1 MMNTETAFLGIDTSC
16 YTTSLCLLSPEG
28 KLLAEARRL
37 LKVQEGRCGLQQ
49 SEMVYQHTRNLPELM
64 QQVYSSQTYKLAG
77 IGVSARPRPR
87 EDSYMPA
94 FLAGLGLA
102 RSLGAA
108 LGVPVAELS
117 HQENHLEAGVWSA
130 GGPGAGRFLLLHAS
144 GGTTD
149 LLLAERG
156 SAQEHYQLT
165 GLGGSLDL
173 HAGQFVDRVGVA
185 LGLGFPCGPALEK
198 LAATATEIAPVP
210 VSVRGLELSFSG
222 PATAA
227 LRAAKAGAV
236 PAALAAGVQQ
246 AIGQALAKLLVN
258 GAAAARVSD
267 VLLVGG
273 VGANATIRAL
283 IEKKLA
289 AQSVRLWVPAP
300 QFSGDNASGC
310 AAFARR
316 VGAAS

>member
-1 MMNTETAFLGIDTSC
+1 
-16 YTTSLCLLSPEG
+16 
-28 KLLAEARRL
+28 
-37 LKVQEGRCGLQQ
+37 
-49 SEMVYQHTRNLPELM
+49 MVYQHTRNLPELM
-64 QQVYSSQTYKLAG
+64 QQVYKAGNFKVAG

-87 EDSYMPA
+87 ADSYMPA

-108 LGVPVAELS
+108 LGVPVTELS

-130 GGPGAGRFLLLHAS
+130 GGPEAGRFLLLHAS

-156 SAQEHYQLT
+156 GAGAHYQLT
-165 GLGGSLDL
+165 ELGGSLDL

-198 LAATATEIAPVP
+198 LAAAATEIAPVP
-210 VSVRGLELSFSG
+210 VAVRGLTLSFSG

-227 LRAAKAGAV
+227 LRAAKAGAA

-246 AIGQALAKLLVN
+246 AIGLALARLLAN
-258 GAAAARVSD
+258 GAAKTKVSD

>member
-1 MMNTETAFLGIDTSC
+1 M
-16 YTTSLCLLSPEG
+16 
-28 KLLAEARRL
+28 
-37 LKVQEGRCGLQQ
+37 
-49 SEMVYQHTRNLPELM
+49 
-64 QQVYSSQTYKLAG
+64 
-77 IGVSARPRPR
+77 
-87 EDSYMPA
+87 
-94 FLAGLGLA
+94 
-102 RSLGAA
+102 
-108 LGVPVAELS
+108 
-117 HQENHLEAGVWSA
+117 
-130 GGPGAGRFLLLHAS
+130 LLHAS

-156 SAQEHYQLT
+156 GAGAHYQLT
-165 GLGGSLDL
+165 ELGGSLDL

-258 GAAAARVSD
+258 GAAAACVSD

-316 VGAAS
+316 VGAAL